1 MIVLARSRKVITRLE
16 LTYVSW
22 KRRVKPGP
30 SRSESGIPMARA
42 LALVRTI
49 VREGAVM
56 PGVL

>member
-1 MIVLARSRKVITRLE
+1 MMVLARSRRLIIWPE

-22 KRRVKPGP
+22 NRRPKSGL

-49 VREGAVM
+49 GAVTQE
-56 PGVL
+56 VS